1 MKPELR
7 EKYEV
12 VIGIETHV
20 QLATKSKLFC
30 GCDNDAREAEPN
42 TLVCPVCFG
51 LPGALPVLNKAAVEL
66 ALRLGTALNVVYPD
80 KLHTKFDR
88 KNYFYPDL
96 PMGYQ
101 ISQFDEPIVPGGYVE
116 YPLDGG
122 SKRVGITRAHLE
134 SDAGKLTHPD
144 GKSYSLV
151 DLNRSGTP
159 LVEIVSEP
167 DMRSSAEAK
176 GYAQEL
182 HNLVRYAGVSDA
194 NLYYGNMRFDVNV
207 SVRPKSQ
214 KEFGTRTETK
224 NLNSFRAIERVVEYE
239 TRRQIALVEGGD
251 KVRQETRGW
260 NDAKQ
265 QTYAMRSKEDAD
277 EYRYFPEP
285 DLPPLEISRAMVEK
299 VSKFDY
305 LPADLRA
312 LLAKAGIAT
321 REAEVLV
328 GEPELAALWYD
339 AHKLDPKQSR
349 FVFTWLTGPE
359 ISLRQTQAD
368 SGPIESKLTPQLLN
382 QVGAMVAGGKLS
394 STNSR
399 ELLTILRLHPGDPEA
414 VAKSKGLI
422 QESDEGDLGKVVEEV
437 MAANP
442 QAVADFKAGNQR
454 AFGALVGAAMK
465 ATQGKGNPPLITKL
479 LKDRLG

>member
-1 MKPELR
+1 MNPELR
-7 EKYEV
+7 DKYET
-12 VIGIETHV
+12 VIGIESHV

-51 LPGALPVLNKAAVEL
+51 LPGALPVLNQHAVEL
-66 ALRLGTALNVVYPD
+66 ALRLGTALNAEYPA

-116 YPLDGG
+116 FPFDAGT
-122 SKRVGITRAHLE
+122 KRVGITRAHLE
-134 SDAGKLTHPD
+134 ADAGKLTHPD
-144 GKSYSLV
+144 GKPYSLV

-167 DMRSSAEAK
+167 DMRSAAEAK

-207 SVRPKSQ
+207 SVRPKGQ
-214 KEFGTRTETK
+214 TEFGTRTETK

-239 TRRQIALVEGGD
+239 TRRQIVLVEHGD
-251 KVRQETRGW
+251 KVKQETRGW

-265 QTYAMRSKEDAD
+265 QTYGMRSKEDAD

-285 DLPPLEISRAMVEK
+285 DLPPLVIPRAKVEAN
-299 VSKFDY
+299 SKFDY
-305 LPADLRA
+305 LPADLRQ
-312 LLAKAGIAT
+312 LLAKAGIAA

-328 GEPELAALWYD
+328 GEPELAALWYQ
-339 AHKLDPKQSR
+339 AHKLDPKHSR

-359 ISLRQTQAD
+359 ISLRQPQANA
-368 SGPIESKLTPQLLN
+368 GPIASKLTAEILN
-382 QVGAMVAGGKLS
+382 RVGAMVAGGKLS

-399 ELLTILRLHPGDPEA
+399 ELLTILREHPDEPEK
-414 VAKSKGLI
+414 VAKAKGLI
-422 QESDEGDLGKVVEEV
+422 QESDEGELGKVVDAV

-479 LKDRLG
+479 LKDRLS

>member
-1 MKPELR
+1 
-7 EKYEV
+7 
-12 VIGIETHV
+12 
-20 QLATKSKLFC
+20 
-30 GCDNDAREAEPN
+30 
-42 TLVCPVCFG
+42 
-51 LPGALPVLNKAAVEL
+51 
-66 ALRLGTALNVVYPD
+66 
-80 KLHTKFDR
+80 
-88 KNYFYPDL
+88 
-96 PMGYQ
+96 
-101 ISQFDEPIVPGGYVE
+101 
-116 YPLDGG
+116 
-122 SKRVGITRAHLE
+122 
-134 SDAGKLTHPD
+134 
-144 GKSYSLV
+144 
-151 DLNRSGTP
+151 
-159 LVEIVSEP
+159 
-167 DMRSSAEAK
+167 
-176 GYAQEL
+176 
-182 HNLVRYAGVSDA
+182 VSDA

-368 SGPIESKLTPQLLN
+368 SEPIESKLTPQLLN
-382 QVGAMVAGGKLS
+382 QVGAMVSGGKLS

-422 QESDEGDLGKVVEEV
+422 QESDEGELGKVVEEV

-479 LKDRLG
+479 LKARLDKEGRP